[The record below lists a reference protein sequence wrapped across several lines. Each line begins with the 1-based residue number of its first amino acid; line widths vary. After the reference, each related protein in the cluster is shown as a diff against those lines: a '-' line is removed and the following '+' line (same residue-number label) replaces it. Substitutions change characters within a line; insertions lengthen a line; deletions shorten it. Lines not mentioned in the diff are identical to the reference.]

1 MNTSPKAM
9 LALRAAPA
17 GNGCHLKPALYNYR
31 LAARRRSETYVDN
44 SLTPPRSFTL
54 DRVVHRLQ
62 MGYFRSVG

>member
-9 LALRAAPA
+9 LALRAASA
-17 GNGCHLKPALYNYR
+17 GNECHLKPALYNYR
-31 LAARRRSETYVDN
+31 MPARRSSETYVDN
-44 SLTPPRSFTL
+44 SPIPPRSFTL